1 MNNEKTPRAVV
12 VNESGPSQKKTEQ
25 EIRQE
30 NEQLEQELNE
40 KPAMDPEVLQML
52 KDKQKSKEDK
62 VKAVTT
68 KRDRSLYF
76 GFVGSG
82 QAGSRLCEVAYG
94 MGYEGCC
101 FNTAQQDLEFIN
113 MPENRKTLIRIGLD
127 GAGKELENG
136 RRAVEQNADLI
147 INKLKETFSEE
158 QEMLMLC
165 ISGGGGTG
173 SGSATRLVELMGQL
187 GKPIGVIYVLPM
199 DTEDALSKHN
209 AVVTLGKLAKMASD
223 DIISPLVVVDNSKIE
238 LLYPGLSKAEFWST
252 ANNAIVEPLHLFNML
267 SAQPS
272 AYESLDS
279 SDFGKVLLAGDCTIF
294 GSIEIENYLETTA
307 IAEAILENLET
318 GLLANDFNLKEARVG
333 GFIVVGNK
341 KVLQET
347 PAVNIQYAS
356 HMISDIC
363 DSPALVSGVYEQPI
377 EEDVV
382 RVYTMLSGL
391 GLPSARIE
399 SLKEEAEQKMEALRN
414 KEKTRA
420 NNMAVNY
427 GNKTTTQNMA
437 EEIHQKIK
445 MNKSAF
451 GRLTNNAINKNV
463 KDRRKR

>member
-1 MNNEKTPRAVV
+1 MDEKKPRAVV
-12 VNESGPSQKKTEQ
+12 VNEGGKITQKTDK
-25 EIRQE
+25 EIEEE
-30 NEQLEQELNE
+30 NSELEKELQKNE
-40 KPAMDPEVLQML
+40 MDPELLKML
-52 KDKQKSKEDK
+52 KNKKEAKEGK
-62 VKAVTT
+62 VKAVA

-82 QAGSRLCEVAYG
+82 QAGSRLCEVAYS
-94 MGYEGCC
+94 MGYEACC
-101 FNTAQQDLEFIN
+101 FNTAQQDLEYIEI
-113 MPENRKTLIRIGLD
+113 PENRKTLIRIGLD

-136 RRAVEQNADLI
+136 NRAVEENADLI
-147 INKLKETFSEE
+147 LKKLNETFNEE
-158 QEMLMLC
+158 HEMLMLC

-173 SGSATRLVELMGQL
+173 SGSAARLVELMGEL
-187 GKPIGVIYVLPM
+187 RKPIGVIYVLPM

-223 DIISPLVVVDNSKIE
+223 DIISPLIVVDNSKIE
-238 LLYPGLSKAEFWST
+238 LLYPGLSKAEFWNT
-252 ANNAIVEPLHLFNML
+252 ANNAILEPLHLFNML
-267 SAQPS
+267 SSQPS

-294 GSIEIENYLETTA
+294 GSIEIDNYLETTA

-333 GFIVVGNK
+333 GFIVVGNE
-341 KVLQET
+341 KVLKET

-363 DSPALVSGVYEQPI
+363 DSPALVSGVYEQ
-377 EEDVV
+377 EMKEDVV

-391 GLPSARIE
+391 GLPSKRIE
-399 SLKEEAEQKMEALRN
+399 SLRNEAEQKMEALRN

-420 NNMAVNY
+420 SNMAVNY
-427 GNKTTTQNMA
+427 GKKTTTQNMA